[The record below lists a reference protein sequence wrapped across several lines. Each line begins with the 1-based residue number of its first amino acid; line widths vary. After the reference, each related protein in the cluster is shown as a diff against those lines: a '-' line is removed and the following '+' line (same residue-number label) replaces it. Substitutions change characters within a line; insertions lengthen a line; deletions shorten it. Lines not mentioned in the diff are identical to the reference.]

1 MSDNE
6 EISLDIS
13 SNEII
18 NSTEDE
24 TNSNKDETNSNKDET
39 NSNKDETN
47 SNKDILDELILF
59 KTNKSEPSILDNI
72 LDIIKEKQN
81 DQNFR
86 QKMNVAFTLILEMYR
101 VLMGALLVIFVPQ
114 KCDDNICS
122 INQNIYR
129 DDIFSQIT
137 ISFNIITLISFL
149 FLYFIEVKREN
160 KLITYL
166 DVNKFNSVDNDSVG
180 VALQKLPIIK
190 KFKILKYD
198 EYYYKLGYISTSS
211 FMINTLFSSIVIY
224 SNYLNSKTLT
234 VYLTNV
240 VFMTLKISDVLSII
254 NTKKNVFY
262 SAYLKNK
269 VQFNDVDPNKMI
281 TNHEN
286 EKLSNDKDNVLVKS
300 DSVQLT
306 MVSDNGGFIDNL

>member
-18 NSTEDE
+18 NSTE
-24 TNSNKDETNSNKDET
+24 DET

>member
-18 NSTEDE
+18 NSTE
-24 TNSNKDETNSNKDET
+24 DETNSNKDET

-137 ISFNIITLISFL
+137 ISFNIITFTSFL
-149 FLYFIEVKREN
+149 FLYFIEMKREN

-166 DVNKFNSVDNDSVG
+166 EFNKFNSIDNDSVG
-180 VALQKLPIIK
+180 IALKKLPIVK
-190 KFKILKYD
+190 KYKIFKYD
-198 EYYYKLGYISTSS
+198 EYYYSIGYISTCS
-211 FMINTLFSSIVIY
+211 FMINTLCSSIVIY

>member
-1 MSDNE
+1 MLDNE

-18 NSTEDE
+18 NSLELE
-24 TNSNKDETNSNKDET
+24 KKSNKDKSY
-39 NSNKDETN
+39 
-47 SNKDILDELILF
+47 ELILF
-59 KTNKSEPSILDNI
+59 KTNKSQSFPILDNI
-72 LDIIKEKQN
+72 LHIIKEKQK

-86 QKMNVAFTLILEMYR
+86 QKMNVVFTLVLEMYR

-137 ISFNIITLISFL
+137 ISFNIVTLISFL

-166 DVNKFNSVDNDSVG
+166 EVNKFNSVDNDSVG
-180 VALQKLPIIK
+180 IALQKLPIIK
-190 KFKILKYD
+190 KYKILKYD

-211 FMINTLFSSIVIY
+211 FIINTLFSSIVIY
-224 SNYLNSKTLT
+224 SHYLNSKTLT

-240 VFMTLKISDVLSII
+240 VFMTLKISDVLSVI
-254 NTKKNVFY
+254 NTNKNVFY

-281 TNHEN
+281 TNREN
-286 EKLSNDKDNVLVKS
+286 KELSIDNDDVLVKS
-300 DSVQLT
+300 DSVQVNI
-306 MVSDNGGFIDNL
+306 VSDDVGFIDNL

>member
-18 NSTEDE
+18 NSTE
-24 TNSNKDETNSNKDET
+24 DETNSNKDET

-281 TNHEN
+281 TNREN
-286 EKLSNDKDNVLVKS
+286 EKLSNDNADVLIKS